1 METIESVK
9 RLMLLV
15 LVCLVISLAVVKTQN
30 ENVSETVVSSNE
42 AVRKT
47 VYLTFDDGPSENTER
62 VLDVLNEYGI
72 KASFFLIGNQ
82 IDENN
87 YEIVER
93 IRDEGHAIGLHCS
106 CHNYNKLY
114 SGEYTCME
122 SILEEK
128 KMLEESFGICST
140 MYRLPGGSTNI
151 YITDKDK
158 IISGLREEGLRG
170 FDWNVSAEDSVGI
183 PTEESIMNNIF
194 KDVERVSEPV
204 ILLHD
209 GIGNSL
215 TAETL
220 PQILERLINS
230 GYVFETLEFHEEMLF
245 DV

>member
-15 LVCLVISLAVVKTQN
+15 LVCLVISLAVVNTKS
-30 ENVSETVVSSNE
+30 ENTSETMASADE
-42 AVRKT
+42 TIRRR
-47 VYLTFDDGPSENTER
+47 VYLTFDDGPSSNTER
-62 VLDVLNEYGI
+62 VLDVLNEYDI

-82 IDENN
+82 INEDN

-93 IRDEGHAIGLHCS
+93 MRDEGHAIGLHCS

-114 SGEYTCME
+114 SGEYACME

-140 MYRLPGGSTNI
+140 IYRLPGGSTNI
-151 YITDKDK
+151 YITNKDK

-183 PTEESIMNNIF
+183 PTKESIMNNIF
-194 KDVERVSEPV
+194 KDIERVKEPV

-209 GIGNSL
+209 GVGNLL
-215 TAETL
+215 TAEML
-220 PQILERLINS
+220 PQILEKLVSS
-230 GYVFETLEFHEEMLF
+230 GYDFETLESHEEMLF

>member
-15 LVCLVISLAVVKTQN
+15 LICLVISLAVVNTKSESGT
-30 ENVSETVVSSNE
+30 ETVVSANE
-42 AVRKT
+42 TVKKT
-47 VYLTFDDGPSENTER
+47 VYLTFDDGPSVNTER
-62 VLDVLNEYGI
+62 VLDVLDEYGI

-82 IDENN
+82 INEDN
-87 YEIVER
+87 YGIVER
-93 IRDEGHAIGLHCS
+93 MRDEGHAIGLHCS

-114 SGEYTCME
+114 SGEYACME

-170 FDWNVSAEDSVGI
+170 FDWNVSAEDSVGT
-183 PTEESIMNNIF
+183 PTKESIMNNIF
-194 KDVERVSEPV
+194 KDVDRVSEPV

-215 TAETL
+215 TSEIL
-220 PQILERLINS
+220 PQILEKLVNS
-230 GYVFETLEFHEEMLF
+230 GYEFETLEFHDEMLF